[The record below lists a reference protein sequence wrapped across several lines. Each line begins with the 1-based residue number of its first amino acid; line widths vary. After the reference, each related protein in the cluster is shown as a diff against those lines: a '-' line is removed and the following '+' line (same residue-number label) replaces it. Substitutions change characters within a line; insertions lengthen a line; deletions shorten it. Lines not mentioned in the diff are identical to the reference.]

1 MYPIFLKIKNQPCL
15 IVGGGKVATRK
26 VSDLVEEG
34 AKVTVV
40 ALQTCKEISDLA
52 RKGLISLENRGF
64 RIGDTKGYFLVIAAT
79 NDYALNRIISEEAG
93 NSILFNSVDE
103 PDLCNFFAGAVI
115 KRGKLRVAVSTSG
128 AFPPITKK
136 IKADLDKSLP
146 PAYGTLLEKLG
157 DFRSSLKKKN
167 IPEDERRRAIDRI
180 AGSPAIDEF
189 LRGNDEPLN
198 RMIALCE

>member
-1 MYPIFLKIKNQPCL
+1 MYPIFLKIENKPCL
-15 IVGGGKVATRK
+15 VVGGGKVATRK
-26 VSDLVEEG
+26 ILDLVDER
-34 AKVTVV
+34 ARVTVV
-40 ALQTCKEISDLA
+40 ALEATREISDLA
-52 RKGLISLENRGF
+52 RKGAISLEIRGF
-64 RIGDTKGYFLVIAAT
+64 RKGETKGYFLVIAAT
-79 NDYALNRIISEEAG
+79 DDHELNRLISEEAG
-93 NSILFNSVDE
+93 SAILFNSVDE